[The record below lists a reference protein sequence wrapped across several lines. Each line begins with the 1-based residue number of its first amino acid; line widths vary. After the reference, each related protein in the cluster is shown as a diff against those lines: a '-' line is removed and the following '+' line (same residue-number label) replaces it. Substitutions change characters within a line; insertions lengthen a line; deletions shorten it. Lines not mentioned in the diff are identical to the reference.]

1 MAELKESDLGKLEN
15 SGEIFAFWGKKMLP
29 QIFKWDDKSKQL
41 ITGQMNELE
50 LLSKR
55 KEFIKEE
62 LGLKEIVVISSED
75 NLSDSDKTK
84 SALPLSP
91 SIIYA

>member
-1 MAELKESDLGKLEN
+1 MAIRFVSEGGNVKSFMAELKESDLGKLEN

-55 KEFIKEE
+55 KEFIKNC
-62 LGLKEIVVISSED
+62 V
-75 NLSDSDKTK
+75 
-84 SALPLSP
+84 
-91 SIIYA
+91 